1 MEIKINQTKPVE
13 AVVRFN
19 RSLSC
24 REIIGLVGNAIVKYN
39 KILSKER
46 KKLSFFK
53 RLFTPSDVYRF
64 DYDMRYYFS
73 HDGKTPMRRG
83 GFNLLDPE
91 FYPDAKYETR
101 YLLSIIGLRNA
112 HLYFNVIP
120 GIARDN
126 QFGTEIAE
134 KDEIFCIT
142 IKANMKSNLRW
153 KQEQTRFLELLV
165 PIIEKMNQEIKWGHR
180 IGDLFFE
187 NV

>member
-1 MEIKINQTKPVE
+1 MEIKIDQTKPVE

-19 RSLSC
+19 RPLSC
-24 REIIGLVGNAIVKYN
+24 REIIELVGNAIVRYN
-39 KILSKER
+39 RIRSKEK

-53 RLFTPSDVYRF
+53 RLFTSSDVYRF
-64 DYDMRYYFS
+64 DHDMHPYFS

-91 FYPDAKYETR
+91 FYPEAKYEMR
-101 YLLSIIGLRNA
+101 YLLSIIGLRNV

-126 QFGTEIAE
+126 QFGTEMSE
-134 KDEIFCIT
+134 KDDFSCIT

-153 KQEQTRFLELLV
+153 KEEQAKFLERFV
-165 PIIEKMNQEIKWGHR
+165 SIIEKMNWQMKWGHR
-180 IGDLFFE
+180 IGDLFLL
-187 NV
+187 